1 MSKQCAK
8 CGGKIGL
15 TSYKIK
21 DKQIVCGNCM
31 KKAGY
36 GMTTPY
42 KIIRSLNLEDL
53 DKYPSEKRK
62 LNWNGNSFFDKFYK
76 VQNFFP

>member
-53 DKYPSEKRK
+53 DKDPS
-62 LNWNGNSFFDKFYK
+62 
-76 VQNFFP
+76 